1 MKGPASVAS
10 TSYDSSM
17 AKGSFDYGNLDRQIA
32 QLFDCK
38 PLPEAEVK
46 HLCEKAKEILMEE

>member
-1 MKGPASVAS
+1 MKG
-10 TSYDSSM
+10 
-17 AKGSFDYGNLDRQIA
+17 GFDYGNLDKQIA

-46 HLCEKAKEILMEE
+46 QLC